1 MDPNTLMYGLITSG
15 EDGSYIANNY
25 VSRDFLPDV
34 KMWPWAYGTLSMI
47 FNHCD
52 IDIPFTLE
60 GQMMVDDLALTLDNS
75 WREIINDF
83 ESGSNRNHSESFV
96 FDPLAE
102 SKQTMAKILVNQNP
116 NQIMFAQKIQSRFA
130 KLLHQTLDDETLA
143 KSQKFSLIKTLLEEA
158 SKHISCNFDN
168 MLNNSVKSYCENEST
183 EFLNKAK
190 LDLEVS
196 TRPIIADC
204 FSQKLI

>member
-1 MDPNTLMYGLITSG
+1 MDPNTLVYGLITSG
-15 EDGSYIANNY
+15 DDGSYIANNY

-60 GQMMVDDLALTLDNS
+60 GQKSVNDLALTLDSS

-83 ESGSNRNHSESFV
+83 ESGLNKNHSESFV
-96 FDPLAE
+96 FDPLTE
-102 SKQTMAKILVNQNP
+102 SRQTMEKILLNQNP
-116 NQIMFAQKIQSRFA
+116 NQMMFAQTIQSRLA

-143 KSQKFSLIKTLLEEA
+143 KSQKFSLIKILLEEA
-158 SKHISCNFDN
+158 SKHISCNFGN
-168 MLNNSVKSYCENEST
+168 MCNKLVNFHCENEST
-183 EFLNKAK
+183 EGLNKIN
-190 LDLEVS
+190 LDLEVP